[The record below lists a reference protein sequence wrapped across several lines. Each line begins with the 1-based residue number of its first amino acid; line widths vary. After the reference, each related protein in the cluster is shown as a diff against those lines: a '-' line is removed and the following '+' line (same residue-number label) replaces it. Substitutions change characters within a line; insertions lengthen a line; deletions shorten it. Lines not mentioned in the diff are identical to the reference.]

1 MLTTSAHSE
10 FHKAAC
16 MLKTVTLSM
25 AVVLLSGCS
34 QGVAPMTDRTN
45 TLCGDKPNCVS
56 TQDNREKFTL
66 APFILRPGVTL
77 EQIERVA
84 LTLPGAKTADKDG
97 PYLRIECTTRILRF
111 VDDLELKLTDDH
123 LLVRSE
129 SRVGYSDFG
138 VNRRRAESLREKLA
152 EAGMLRQP

>member
-45 TLCGDKPNCVS
+45 TLCGDKPYCVS
-56 TQDNREKFTL
+56 TPSNREKFTL
-66 APFILRPGVTL
+66 ETFILRPGVTL

>member
-1 MLTTSAHSE
+1 M
-10 FHKAAC
+10 
-16 MLKTVTLSM
+16 TLDQ
-25 AVVLLSGCS
+25 V
-34 QGVAPMTDRTN
+34 
-45 TLCGDKPNCVS
+45 
-56 TQDNREKFTL
+56 
-66 APFILRPGVTL
+66 
-77 EQIERVA
+77 ERVA

-97 PYLRIECTTRILRF
+97 NYLRIECTTRILRF

-123 LLVRSE
+123 LIVRSE